1 MYAHRYLEIQD
12 ERRVVQAAVQVRS
25 ECNSDNRVCLN
36 EDYMVFREGQHLL
49 MRVTSI
55 QVASAGGAE
64 LQVAV

>member
-1 MYAHRYLEIQD
+1 
-12 ERRVVQAAVQVRS
+12 VQTAVQVRS

-36 EDYMVFREGQHLL
+36 EDYMVYREGQHLL

-64 LQVAV
+64 PQVAV